1 MEYKFTVK
9 AIDTSTLNE
18 QLEAGG
24 IPIQGVAK
32 RSRLLVDGKLIKVD
46 PYIIVKAEKL
56 TSDQLIT
63 VERILNTH
71 TPPVVVPPPAWETL
85 TTDEKIATLEA
96 KLADDSLS
104 FEEMKELMRLKG

>member
-1 MEYKFTVK
+1 MEYEFPVK
-9 AIDTSTLNE
+9 EIDTSTLNE

-32 RSRLLVDGKLIKVD
+32 RSRRLVDGELTKVA
-46 PYIIVKAEKL
+46 PYIIVKAETL

-63 VERILNTH
+63 VERILDTH

-85 TTDEKIATLEA
+85 TTDERLESIRR
-96 KLADDSLS
+96 KVGL
-104 FEEMKELMRLKG
+104 